1 VSPDY
6 LCWLLGHGFDLE
18 AAGKGDF
25 TCPRCKKNLAEPVI
39 AFDRGILPTVAY
51 HLWHRPMLR
60 VSQAWRPSR
69 RCPGCGARADFR
81 ERCTC
86 LPTSQRS
93 R

>member
-1 VSPDY
+1 MSPDY

-51 HLWHRPMLR
+51 HLWPRP
-60 VSQAWRPSR
+60 AAPSR
-69 RCPGCGARADFR
+69 WPGSTSTARR
-81 ERCTC
+81 RSCT
-86 LPTSQRS
+86 PN
-93 R
+93 